1 MRHVQE
7 REMIPYCKA
16 HGIGLI
22 PYSVLAGGN
31 LTRPVDEQSLRSQT
45 NKGTAFEYKLT
56 DADKAII
63 GRVQEVAEKKGC
75 MMSQV
80 ALAVRQDRLLT
91 MIRRSRATQ
100 WVQLKVNSPI
110 IGLGSVKNVERS
122 AEKGVELTPEEAKY
136 LEEL

>member
-1 MRHVQE
+1 
-7 REMIPYCKA
+7 
-16 HGIGLI
+16 
-22 PYSVLAGGN
+22 
-31 LTRPVDEQSLRSQT
+31 VDEQSLRSQT

-56 DADKAII
+56 DSDKAII

-75 MMSQV
+75 TMSQV
-80 ALAVRQDRLLT
+80 ALAVSQDRLLT

-100 WVQLKVNSPI
+100 WVQLKVDSPI
-110 IGLGSVKNVERS
+110 IGLASVKNVERS